1 MSITNTQAMLVRAIG
16 YLGKKSLKTD
26 TLFGTELSWV
36 PGQVHEVA
44 AHIAQQMHVK
54 HPDVY
59 ALADSDRWKQYM
71 AGTLP
76 SNEVVP
82 EPLITADTKVNE
94 LVAQLGIE
102 LNKLPNKAAVQAHH
116 LAVDLKVTFGADD
129 TRPQLVEAIQAA
141 YKSLLL
147 SEPERVDEIYQK
159 RLGTE

>member
-36 PGQVHEVA
+36 PGQVHEVP

-59 ALADSDRWKQYM
+59 ALADSDRWKQYT

-76 SNEVVP
+76 SNKVVA
-82 EPLITADTKVNE
+82 EPLITADTKVSE
-94 LVAQLGIE
+94 LLAQLGIE
-102 LNKLPNKAAVQAHH
+102 LNKLANKGLVEKH
-116 LAVDLKVTFGADD
+116 DLVEKLSVTFAKDA
-129 TRPQLVEAIQAA
+129 TKAVMVETIQAA
-141 YKSLLL
+141 FRAYLESN
-147 SEPERVDEIYQK
+147 PERVDEVYQAK
-159 RLGTE
+159 LGAE